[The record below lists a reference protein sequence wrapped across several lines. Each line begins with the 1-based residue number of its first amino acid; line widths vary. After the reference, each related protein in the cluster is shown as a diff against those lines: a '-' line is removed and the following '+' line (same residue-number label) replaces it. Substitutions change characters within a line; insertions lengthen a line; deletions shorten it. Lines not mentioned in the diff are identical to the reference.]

1 MTTNVRTLG
10 ARELRAYFA
19 SPIAYVVLGLFLFL
33 FGLYFYGELE
43 IFADPRR
50 AAPGQVLNVNQDMI
64 RWLFHTTAVIV
75 LFLLPLVTMRSF
87 SEELRS
93 GTIELLFTSP
103 LTDLELVLGK
113 FLGAFALYAVMLGST
128 FIHMGLLFYF
138 GDPEWK
144 PIAVGYLGMALLGG
158 AYIAFGLVF
167 SALTKNQIVAG
178 FLSFGVFLFLYLI
191 EIAQNWGGF
200 MAAIVPYLSVS
211 RHLEEFAKGVIDTR
225 DVVYYL
231 SFIGLG
237 LFLSKQAIASYRW
250 RG

>member
-1 MTTNVRTLG
+1 MSTVWALVR
-10 ARELRAYFA
+10 REVKAYFA

-33 FGLYFYGELE
+33 FGLYFYGELDVF
-43 IFADPRR
+43 IDPRR
-50 AAPGQVLNVNQDMI
+50 TAQGQTVNVNQDMI

-103 LTDLELVLGK
+103 LTDTQLVLGK
-113 FLGAFALYAVMLGST
+113 FFGALVLYGVMLGST
-128 FIHMGLLFYF
+128 FLHMGLLFYF
-138 GDPEWK
+138 GDPDWK
-144 PIAVGYLGMALLGG
+144 PIAVGYLGLLLLG
-158 AYIAFGLVF
+158 ASYIGFGLVF
-167 SALTKNQIVAG
+167 SSMTRNQIVAG

-191 EIAQNWGGF
+191 EIAQNWGGW
-200 MAAIVPYLSVS
+200 ASALVPYLSVS

-225 DVVYYL
+225 DIVFYL

-237 LFLSKQAIASYRW
+237 LFLTKQSIESYRW
-250 RG
+250 RS

>member
-1 MTTNVRTLG
+1 MKNLVAL
-10 ARELRAYFA
+10 ARRDLQGYFG
-19 SPIAYVVLGLFLFL
+19 SPIAYVVLSLFLFL
-33 FGLYFYGELE
+33 FGVYFYGELE
-43 IFADPRR
+43 IFVDPRGS
-50 AAPGQVLNVNQDMI
+50 APGQTVNVNQDMI

-75 LFLLPLVTMRSF
+75 LFLMPLVTMRSF

-103 LTDLELVLGK
+103 LTDTQLVLGK
-113 FLGAFALYAVMLGST
+113 FFGALTLYVVMLAST
-128 FIHMGLLFYF
+128 LVHMGVLFYF

-144 PIAVGYLGMALLGG
+144 PIAVGYLGMLLLG
-158 AYIAFGLVF
+158 ASYIAFGIVF
-167 SALTKNQIVAG
+167 SSMTRNQIVAA

-191 EIAQNWGGF
+191 EIAQNWGGW
-200 MAAIVPYLSVS
+200 ASALVPYLSVS
-211 RHLEEFAKGVIDTR
+211 RHLEELAKGVIDTR

-237 LFLSKQAIASYRW
+237 LFLAKQSIESYRW

>member
-1 MTTNVRTLG
+1 MTSMWALVR
-10 ARELRAYFA
+10 REVGAYFA
-19 SPIAYVVLGLFLFL
+19 SPIAYVVLGFFLFL

-43 IFADPRR
+43 IFIDPRNT
-50 AAPGQVLNVNQDMI
+50 AQGQTVNVNQHMI
-64 RWLFHTTAVIV
+64 RWLFHTTAVIL

-103 LTDLELVLGK
+103 LTDTQLVLGK
-113 FLGAFALYAVMLGST
+113 FFGAMTLYIVMLGST

-138 GDPEWK
+138 GDPDWK
-144 PIAVGYLGMALLGG
+144 PIAVGYLGLLLLG
-158 AYIAFGLVF
+158 ASYIGFGLVF
-167 SALTKNQIVAG
+167 SSMTRNQIIAG

-191 EIAQNWGGF
+191 EIAQNWSGW
-200 MAAIVPYLSVS
+200 ASALVPYFSVS

-225 DVVYYL
+225 DVVFYL

-237 LFLSKQAIASYRW
+237 LFLTKQSIESYRW
-250 RG
+250 RS